1 MTINQTIAEAS
12 ATHELWRNMISKGS
26 HTLSIDLTKLQLD
39 ILVSYIDQLVK
50 WNKAYNLTA
59 IRDPLEM
66 IKLHV
71 LDSLAIVNHL
81 SSLKAHRFI
90 DIGTGAGLP
99 GMILAIIWP
108 KKIIHLLDTNGKKTR
123 FLTQFKHLHQL
134 SNVEVLNQRCEAYVP
149 DQTYD
154 VVLSRAFAS
163 ITDMLN
169 GCQHLVTGDGQFVA
183 MKGTYPQ
190 QELDAMPTNYSLL
203 NCEILKVP
211 GVKAQRHM
219 LTIKKQLTKVTSE

>member
-1 MTINQTIAEAS
+1 MTIPSPILDQNHQHTQ
-12 ATHELWRNMISKGS
+12 WRNLISKGS
-26 HTLSIDLTKLQLD
+26 NSLSINLTEGQLD
-39 ILVSYIDQLVK
+39 IFVSYVEQLVK

-66 IKLHV
+66 IKLHL
-71 LDSLAIVNHL
+71 LDSLAIIKPL
-81 SSLKAHRFI
+81 SNLDGQRFI

-108 KKIIHLLDTNGKKTR
+108 NKTIHLLDTNGKKTR

-134 SNVEVLNQRCEAYVP
+134 NNIEVFNHRCETYLP
-149 DQTYD
+149 DKTYD

-163 ITDMLN
+163 ITDMLE
-169 GCQHLVTGDGQFVA
+169 GCQHLVTKEGVFVA

-190 QELDAMPTNYSLL
+190 QELDAMPANYSLL
-203 NCEILKVP
+203 NCQTLQVP
-211 GVKAQRHM
+211 GVDASRHL
-219 LTIKKQLTKVTSE
+219 LTIKKQLA

>member
-1 MTINQTIAEAS
+1 MMLNESNAAHDQNNTQVQWLN
-12 ATHELWRNMISKGS
+12 LISKGS
-26 HTLSIDLTKLQLD
+26 KSLQVDLTQQQLNQ
-39 ILVSYIDQLVK
+39 LVSYVEQLVK

-71 LDSLAIVNHL
+71 LDSLAIISCL
-81 SSLKAHRFI
+81 SKLKSSRFI

-99 GMILAIIWP
+99 GLILAIVWP
-108 KKIIHLLDTNGKKTR
+108 HKPIHLLDTNGKKTR

-134 SNVEVLNQRCEAYVP
+134 KNVEVFNQRCETYMP
-149 DQTYD
+149 EQSYD

-169 GCQHLVTGDGQFVA
+169 GCQHLVADDGLFIA

-190 QELDAMPTNYSLL
+190 QELDAMPTNYSLI
-203 NCEILKVP
+203 NCEALQVP
-211 GVKAQRHM
+211 GVKAKRHL
-219 LTIKKQLTKVTSE
+219 LTIKKQLA